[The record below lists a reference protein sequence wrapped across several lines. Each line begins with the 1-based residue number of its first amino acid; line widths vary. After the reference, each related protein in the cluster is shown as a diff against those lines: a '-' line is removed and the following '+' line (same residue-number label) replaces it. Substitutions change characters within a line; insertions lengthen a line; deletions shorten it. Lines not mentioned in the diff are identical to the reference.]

1 MSNFD
6 FLKKTEIFE
15 SFADASIEAEKGL
28 GLNTVTCSILCRRAL
43 EIAVKWLYANDMNLK
58 MPYQDNL
65 STLIHEITFRNILD
79 AKLFSQ
85 IEYIVKLG
93 NFAIHNNRKIT
104 KEEAVMSLRYLF
116 NFMQWISYCYGQ
128 VYENI
133 KFNENIL
140 PDGNDEILTVKEKNN
155 LYEQLSRK
163 DKKLKEA
170 INENAELR
178 KQITERRKKNKNI
191 YDFKIIDDVSEKD
204 TRKKYID
211 FELKIAGW
219 EENINMY
226 KEFPVEGM
234 PNDTKS
240 GFVDYVLLGRN
251 KLPIAVVE
259 AKKTII
265 DPRVGQHQA
274 KLYAD
279 CIEKSINQRP
289 IIYYTNGFE
298 IFMWDDYNYP
308 PRKVGG
314 FYTQDELELII
325 QRRKDKES
333 LSNVYIDSEIAGRE
347 YQLEAIKSVCGS
359 FQEGHRRALLV
370 MATGTGKTRTAI
382 SISKIL
388 IEKNWVKNIL
398 FLADRKILVKQA
410 KNAFSKLLPNL
421 SCCNL
426 LNSKDNPEE
435 SRAVFSTYK
444 TMINAIDEKNSKEG
458 NKLFTPGHFDLIIID
473 EAHRSIYNR
482 YQAIFEYF
490 DGLLLGLTATPRDDV
505 DRNTYKFFELE
516 NNMPTYAYEY
526 DQAVKDGYLID
537 YHNISTSTNFMERGI
552 KYDELSDEE
561 KEEYDNLF
569 EEGEAPDEIDASAI
583 NTWLFNRDTIKKLLV
598 LLMEKGLKVEEGDK
612 LGKTIIFARRHEHA
626 QKIVDVFNELYPRY
640 KGEFAKV
647 IDNRIEYHEDLI
659 DKFSQKDQL
668 PQIAVSVD
676 MLDTGVDIPEIL
688 NLVFFKPVK
697 SKIKFW
703 QMIGRGTRLCK
714 DLFGIGNDKKEFCI
728 FDYCRN
734 FEFFSVN
741 PKGTNTSSKIS
752 LTEKIFSYKLDLIVK
767 LQEMKYNEQEKFVRY
782 RDELVDEF
790 IEKILELNKDSFI
803 IKNKLYYVEKY
814 SNKENWNYLSILD
827 KTNIKE
833 NILPILLSSEE
844 NEDAKKFDSLLY
856 CLQLKKINNK
866 ETDKLQEN
874 ISILVAEL
882 EKLTRISIVNNK
894 KELIVKVAEKDYLN
908 SADFFQ
914 IEKVRK
920 ELRDLIQY
928 IDPCKWPIKYTDF
941 QDTVLNIDEDYKVL
955 SNNGNYDSYK
965 KKVIKYFSNNL
976 NNIIVWKIRH
986 NLKINE
992 SEKKELE
999 KIFFNKLGT
1008 NKEFNNVYGDKSVTE
1023 VVRNIVGL
1031 DPDTASEIFSKYINY
1046 SNLNIKQIQFV
1057 KMLIDYVIRNG
1068 TIDMI
1073 VLTEEPFR
1081 SLGEI
1086 ADLFE
1091 GKENIFIEMRKDIE
1105 NINENVKK
1113 LG

>member
-1 MSNFD
+1 
-6 FLKKTEIFE
+6 
-15 SFADASIEAEKGL
+15 
-28 GLNTVTCSILCRRAL
+28 
-43 EIAVKWLYANDMNLK
+43 
-58 MPYQDNL
+58 
-65 STLIHEITFRNILD
+65 
-79 AKLFSQ
+79 
-85 IEYIVKLG
+85 
-93 NFAIHNNRKIT
+93 
-104 KEEAVMSLRYLF
+104 
-116 NFMQWISYCYGQ
+116 
-128 VYENI
+128 
-133 KFNENIL
+133 
-140 PDGNDEILTVKEKNN
+140 
-155 LYEQLSRK
+155 
-163 DKKLKEA
+163 
-170 INENAELR
+170 
-178 KQITERRKKNKNI
+178 
-191 YDFKIIDDVSEKD
+191 
-204 TRKKYID
+204 
-211 FELKIAGW
+211 
-219 EENINMY
+219 
-226 KEFPVEGM
+226 
-234 PNDTKS
+234 
-240 GFVDYVLLGRN
+240 
-251 KLPIAVVE
+251 
-259 AKKTII
+259 
-265 DPRVGQHQA
+265 
-274 KLYAD
+274 
-279 CIEKSINQRP
+279 
-289 IIYYTNGFE
+289 
-298 IFMWDDYNYP
+298 MWDDYNYP

-347 YQLEAIKSVCGS
+347 YQLEAIKSVCGA

-659 DKFSQKDQL
+659 YKFSQKDQL

-714 DLFGIGNDKKEFCI
+714 DLFGIGNDKKEFYI

-894 KELIVKVAEKDYLN
+894 KELIVKVAEKDY
-908 SADFFQ
+908 
-914 IEKVRK
+914 
-920 ELRDLIQY
+920 
-928 IDPCKWPIKYTDF
+928 
-941 QDTVLNIDEDYKVL
+941 
-955 SNNGNYDSYK
+955 
-965 KKVIKYFSNNL
+965 
-976 NNIIVWKIRH
+976 
-986 NLKINE
+986 
-992 SEKKELE
+992 
-999 KIFFNKLGT
+999 
-1008 NKEFNNVYGDKSVTE
+1008 
-1023 VVRNIVGL
+1023 
-1031 DPDTASEIFSKYINY
+1031 
-1046 SNLNIKQIQFV
+1046 
-1057 KMLIDYVIRNG
+1057 
-1068 TIDMI
+1068 
-1073 VLTEEPFR
+1073 
-1081 SLGEI
+1081 
-1086 ADLFE
+1086 
-1091 GKENIFIEMRKDIE
+1091 
-1105 NINENVKK
+1105 
-1113 LG
+1113 